1 MAKSIRISDELYELA
16 ATRARLMH
24 RSLAQQLEHW
34 AALGSALEDSGDTN
48 AVLQASIAHLHEVD
62 RQRVR
67 NGTLAPRDL
76 HMIPADVARRA
87 SVDFPD
93 TGFADFEA

>member
-1 MAKSIRISDELYELA
+1 MDATIRGLGQMI
-16 ATRARLMH
+16 
-24 RSLAQQLEHW
+24 RS
-34 AALGSALEDSGDTN
+34 
-48 AVLQASIAHLHEVD
+48 QA
-62 RQRVR
+62 
-67 NGTLAPRDL
+67 LAPRDL